1 MARGRPVVVVQ
12 VAFALAF
19 VVAGSHVAFGQTG
32 HSRPGIRLGLPGISI
47 PGVITTSPT
56 SLNLGS
62 QGLSVALPGVS
73 AAGVVTTN
81 PAALSLSEKGFNAN
95 LPGVNAGGL
104 VSATPGAVSV
114 TDKGVK
120 TDLPGAD
127 IAGLVKTTPG
137 AVSLHDKSL
146 SASLQGVDVA
156 RDLVSISKSSVNLSK
171 EGLKADLPGVNVA
184 RDLVSVSKS
193 SVNLNKEGLKADLPS
208 VNAAGGLISV
218 SKSALSLDNKGLN
231 ANLPGVSV
239 ADTIAISGSSITL
252 NKEGLKADLPSASI
266 ADAITVSKSSVGLG
280 KEGLKAELPAVSAGD
295 AVSLPPALLTVN
307 DKSASTKLPNIT
319 VGGKSLWSLPG
330 GDVINHVSPITQ
342 LFANMGSAEA
352 FASVDQLLNG
362 LAFGNDAPSA
372 CAAVAASTLGPLPP
386 ADISVWNALAVN
398 RTDHDGYRISGEN
411 GASCGSTLPFQTM
424 ERTQLPGVLWDA
436 SSAFGFKKGTFH
448 MGFSG
453 GATESDTQIK
463 ATAALRD
470 AGIAQAGSNRLRS
483 WSISSFSLLTMDKW
497 YAGSAFGNAW
507 GRTESQNFVLGSD
520 SDYDTSTFV
529 AAGFVGTIIPLT
541 ETARFDVRGTL
552 SYQRTVGEA
561 HADSLGL
568 VYSDHTIAAADAM
581 LSARLFGVFR
591 HDGMTIRPFIQAGI
605 THHLSYN
612 NYLEIDGVAFTMQ
625 ESDTT
630 IFTATGLDF
639 EIDRTLQFSVGV
651 RHEQS
656 PDSESVTGR
665 FGLSLRL
672 N

>member
-1 MARGRPVVVVQ
+1 MARGWPVVVVQ
-12 VAFALAF
+12 VAFALASI
-19 VVAGSHVAFGQTG
+19 VAGSHVAFGQTG
-32 HSRPGIRLGLPGISI
+32 HSRPGIRLGLPGINI
-47 PGVITTSPT
+47 PGVVTTSPT

-62 QGLSVALPGVS
+62 QGLSAALPGVS

-81 PAALSLSEKGFNAN
+81 PAALSLNEKGLNAN
-95 LPGVNAGGL
+95 LPGV
-104 VSATPGAVSV
+104 SA
-114 TDKGVK
+114 
-120 TDLPGAD
+120 
-127 IAGLVKTTPG
+127 AGLVKTTPG
-137 AVSLHDKSL
+137 IVSLNDNGLKADL
-146 SASLQGVDVA
+146 PGVNVA
-156 RDLVSISKSSVNLSK
+156 RDLVSISKSAVSLNKEGLKADLPGVNVARDLISVSSSAVSLNK

-184 RDLVSVSKS
+184 RDLVSISKS
-193 SVNLNKEGLKADLPS
+193 AVSLDKDGLKADLPGVNVARDLVSISKSVVSLNKEGLKADLPGI
-208 VNAAGGLISV
+208 NI
-218 SKSALSLDNKGLN
+218 
-231 ANLPGVSV
+231 
-239 ADTIAISGSSITL
+239 ADTIAISKSSVSL
-252 NKEGLKADLPSASI
+252 DKEGLKADLPGVIAS
-266 ADAITVSKSSVGLG
+266 
-280 KEGLKAELPAVSAGD
+280 D
-295 AVSLPPALLTVN
+295 AVSLPSIPLTIN
-307 DKSASTKLPNIT
+307 NKGASAKLPDIK
-319 VGGKSLWSLPG
+319 VGDKSLWSLPG

-352 FASVDQLLNG
+352 FASIDQLLNG

-372 CAAVAASTLGPLPP
+372 CATVVDASTLGPLPT
-386 ADISVWNALAVN
+386 ADISTWNALAVS

-411 GASCGSTLPFQTM
+411 GASCGSTLPFQTV

-436 SSAFGFKKGTFH
+436 SSAFGFRKGTFH

-453 GATESDTQIK
+453 GATDSDTQVR
-463 ATAALRD
+463 ASAALRD

-483 WSISSFSLLTMDKW
+483 WSVSSFSLLTMEKW
-497 YAGSAFGNAW
+497 YAGSAFGGAW

-529 AAGFVGTIIPLT
+529 AAGFVGTIIPLS

-561 HADSLGL
+561 HANSLGL
-568 VYSDHTIAAADAM
+568 VYGDHTIAAADAM

-625 ESDTT
+625 EADTT

-651 RHEQS
+651 RHEHS
-656 PDSESVTGR
+656 ADSESVTGR
-665 FGLSLRL
+665 FGFSWRL